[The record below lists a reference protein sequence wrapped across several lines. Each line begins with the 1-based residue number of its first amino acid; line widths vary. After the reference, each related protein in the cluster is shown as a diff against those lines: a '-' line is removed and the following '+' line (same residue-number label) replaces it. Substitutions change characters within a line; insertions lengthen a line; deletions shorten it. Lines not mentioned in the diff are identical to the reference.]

1 MSRRIGVLG
10 GTFDPPHIGH
20 LAMGVEVRDAL
31 DLDVVLFVVANRPW
45 QKVGE
50 REIAPADV
58 RLALVEAAV
67 EGLEGLEASDLEI
80 RRGGDSYTAD
90 TLAELA
96 AQAPD
101 DELWLVLGADAAA
114 GLPTWVRGDEV
125 KARARLCVADRYGDV
140 GPPPDGW
147 TWTAVPITRLDVS
160 SSDLRAR
167 VAAGRPIEV
176 LVPPAVRSLIES
188 LGLYRSGE

>member
-20 LAMGVEVRDAL
+20 LAMGIEVRHAL

-45 QKVGE
+45 QKVGV
-50 REIAPADV
+50 RDVSPADV

-67 EGLEGLEASDLEI
+67 GGLEGLEASDLEI

-96 AQAPD
+96 AQGAG
-101 DELWLVLGADAAA
+101 DELWVILGADAAA

-125 KARARLCVADRYGDV
+125 KARARLCVADREGV
-140 GPPPDGW
+140 AGPPPDGW
-147 TWTAVPITRLDVS
+147 SWTTVPITRLDVS

-188 LGLYRSGE
+188 LRLYRSGE